1 MSEKSVFQND
11 LKVDLHDVDF
21 NGVCRA
27 SSLLR
32 YVQTAAQDQLTA
44 NGMSYD
50 ELMERGVAFI
60 VSKMKLEVYSPIH
73 TYDRLQAVTYP
84 CESKG
89 FSFIRS
95 YELKRDGLTVARAL
109 SVCALM
115 DVKNHTIV
123 RVTDFE
129 LGLTPLPVPT
139 DISTPHFACPH
150 EMELCGKYTVN
161 YADLDQNNHLNN
173 TRYADLISNFL
184 PLKGKRVASIVI
196 SYLNEARFG
205 EELSVYRK
213 ELDGKIYIRAVR
225 ADGKVNCESEVTLTE
240 I

>member
-1 MSEKSVFQND
+1 MDENSIFESE

-32 YVQTAAQDQLTA
+32 YIQTAAQDQLTM

-50 ELMERGVAFI
+50 ELRERGVAFI
-60 VSKMKLEVYSPIH
+60 VSKMKLEVYSPIL
-73 TYDRLQAVTYP
+73 TYDSLQAVTYP
-84 CESKG
+84 CESRG

-95 YELKRDGLTVARAL
+95 YELRRAGVTVARAL
-109 SVCALM
+109 SVCALI
-115 DVKNHTIV
+115 DITNHSIIKV
-123 RVTDFE
+123 SDFD
-129 LGLTPLPVPT
+129 LGLIPLPVPT
-139 DISTPHFACPH
+139 DISISHFACPR
-150 EMELCGKYTVN
+150 EMQPCGKYTVT

-173 TRYADLISNFL
+173 TKYGDVISNFL
-184 PLKGKRVASIVI
+184 PLNKKRIASIVI

-205 EELSVYRK
+205 EALSVYR
-213 ELDGKIYIRAVR
+213 EEIDGKIYIRTVR
-225 ADGKVNCESEVTLTE
+225 ADGKVNCESEITLTD